1 MNIESVFKM
10 NEEDGS
16 RMRRK
21 NLFFVLMIIFTLVL
35 SACSGN
41 KASNEAGNE
50 NDKPKEEKGDEQ
62 VTLRMSWWGSQSRH
76 DQTQAIIDLYE
87 QENPNVKIEP
97 EFTGFDGYF
106 EKMAAQAAGNNL
118 PDIMQQNF
126 GEYLNQYASKELLT
140 DLTEFVEKGTIDV
153 EGVSD
158 TIMESGTK
166 DGKLLGIPTGTN
178 ALAAIYD
185 KEMLEKAGVP
195 LPNENWTWEDYEAAA
210 NKVHK
215 ELGTFGTRLL
225 EPKNIF
231 EYYLREKGFKM
242 FSKDGKDLGYKDDKL
257 LEDYY
262 AMNKEMVDSGTA
274 PGYDVIQQIKGV
286 EDELIVHG
294 KSPFDFRWSNQVGA
308 LSSAAGK
315 QLELTMLPGENN
327 DKGMFLKPAMLWSI
341 PKSSKHKE
349 EAAKFI
355 NFFLNNIKVYEIGG
369 SDRGVPLKQEIREAM
384 APNLSETDKKV
395 FDYISL
401 VTENSSPIDSN
412 FPASSAEVLQA
423 LADIDELVMYG
434 EMTPEEGA
442 KEFRKKATEILSR

>member
-1 MNIESVFKM
+1 
-10 NEEDGS
+10 
-16 RMRRK
+16 
-21 NLFFVLMIIFTLVL
+21 
-35 SACSGN
+35 
-41 KASNEAGNE
+41 
-50 NDKPKEEKGDEQ
+50 
-62 VTLRMSWWGSQSRH
+62 
-76 DQTQAIIDLYE
+76 
-87 QENPNVKIEP
+87 
-97 EFTGFDGYF
+97 
-106 EKMAAQAAGNNL
+106 
-118 PDIMQQNF
+118 
-126 GEYLNQYASKELLT
+126 
-140 DLTEFVEKGTIDV
+140 
-153 EGVSD
+153 
-158 TIMESGTK
+158 
-166 DGKLLGIPTGTN
+166 
-178 ALAAIYD
+178 
-185 KEMLEKAGVP
+185 MLEKAGVP

-210 NKVHK
+210 NKVHD
-215 ELGTFGTRLL
+215 ELGTYGTRLL

-231 EYYLREKGFKM
+231 EYYLREKGFKL

-262 AMNKEMVDSGTA
+262 AMNKEMVESGTA

-369 SDRGVPLKQEIREAM
+369 SDRGVPLKQEIRDAM
-384 APNLSETDKKV
+384 VPNLSETDKKV

-401 VTENSSPIDSN
+401 VSENSSPIDSN
-412 FPASSAEVLQA
+412 FPATSAEVLQA